1 MTGFVIIMTY
11 IFIYIHTPHREV
23 MTQTTDKEIFDRLNY
38 LIGNSLFSCGD
49 SLNAEESKFQDSG
62 YTHYRIHGLV
72 TSTGLE
78 EIRNVL
84 PKSMRKSFFIDENGL
99 IFYH

>member
-11 IFIYIHTPHREV
+11 IFIYIHTPHREI
-23 MTQTTDKEIFDRLNY
+23 MTQKTTERQIFDSLNY
-38 LIGNSLFSCGD
+38 LIGNSLYTC
-49 SLNAEESKFQDSG
+49 G
-62 YTHYRIHGLV
+62 YTINATENSLGHAYFQINGHV

-78 EIRNVL
+78 EIRKVL
-84 PKSMRKSFFIDENGL
+84 PKSMRKKFFIDENGL